1 MFRQLVFALS
11 ILPVLAFANDQLIGV
26 WQSAEEDVRLD
37 ILDGFKPNR
46 GAVLSIE
53 KTNNTE
59 IGSWETIE
67 FDTKMQLGWRS
78 GVVRFR
84 GTDSFEW
91 ENKIFNR
98 SENIT
103 EDNIVLLKEDEIE
116 FVDRM
121 SRNMWLT
128 STKGEQAIFKSTF
141 SVDSGVVELYANT
154 GELMGLESWG
164 ISSGVLKIDDNVIVQ
179 ARISGNYFVGQDHR
193 DKFVVFLA
201 TQDRAPQGR
210 IELANQREDFL
221 TKLLTDTWQRAFYG
235 GYYYYKFR
243 NIEGPLKG
251 RVLRLENDSFEGA
264 TVWEY
269 SPSTGALKIG
279 YTDYVGGLVVG
290 NTLALL
296 KENGEQ
302 EFYQQ
307 RPNASGRVFSM
318 SDVGLHRVNETKIS
332 DLKPILDG
340 QFQLDDYLYSFE
352 FKGDNRTGYVHK
364 WRSVPFTVVG
374 QQLKNAIASD
384 TEIIYS
390 LEEYVI
396 FDEGF
401 ALKRDATAS
410 RLRPKSDAEVEE
422 DQKAMK
428 SKLDTLGDTSILL
441 RITDLDGNV
450 RDFTLPYRS
459 MAEIA
464 GNSSH
469 ESRVTGVIC
478 TCRPMVKSVTRWLKE
493 NCMV

>member
-1 MFRQLVFALS
+1 MTLLMPYNPGTGDKPICTHIGRGTPKAQEGNDKMFRQLVFALS

-67 FDTKMQLGWRS
+67 LDTKMQLGWRS

-201 TQDRAPQGR
+201 TQDRVPQGR

-251 RVLRLENDSFEGA
+251 RVLRL
-264 TVWEY
+264 
-269 SPSTGALKIG
+269 
-279 YTDYVGGLVVG
+279 
-290 NTLALL
+290 
-296 KENGEQ
+296 
-302 EFYQQ
+302 
-307 RPNASGRVFSM
+307 
-318 SDVGLHRVNETKIS
+318 
-332 DLKPILDG
+332 
-340 QFQLDDYLYSFE
+340 
-352 FKGDNRTGYVHK
+352 
-364 WRSVPFTVVG
+364 
-374 QQLKNAIASD
+374 
-384 TEIIYS
+384 
-390 LEEYVI
+390 
-396 FDEGF
+396 
-401 ALKRDATAS
+401 
-410 RLRPKSDAEVEE
+410 
-422 DQKAMK
+422 
-428 SKLDTLGDTSILL
+428 
-441 RITDLDGNV
+441 
-450 RDFTLPYRS
+450 
-459 MAEIA
+459 
-464 GNSSH
+464 
-469 ESRVTGVIC
+469 
-478 TCRPMVKSVTRWLKE
+478 
-493 NCMV
+493 

>member
-1 MFRQLVFALS
+1 MLRQFFFVLS
-11 ILPVLAFANDQLIGV
+11 ILPGLAFANDQLIGV
-26 WQSAEEDVRLD
+26 WQSAEEDIRFD
-37 ILDGFKPNR
+37 ILDGFNPNR

-53 KTNNTE
+53 NDNNTE

-67 FDTKMQLGWRS
+67 LDTKMKLGWRS

-84 GTDSFEW
+84 GSDSFEW
-91 ENKIFNR
+91 ENKIFTR
-98 SENIT
+98 RRNII
-103 EDNIVLLKEDEIE
+103 EDDVILLKQDEIA
-116 FVDRM
+116 FIDRM
-121 SRNMWLT
+121 SKNIWLT

-141 SVDSGVVELYANT
+141 SVDSGVVEQYAST
-154 GELMGLESWG
+154 GELTGLEPWG
-164 ISSGVLKIDDNVIVQ
+164 ISSGVLKIADSVIVE
-179 ARISGNYFVGQDHR
+179 ARISEHYLIGQDHR

-201 TQDRAPQGR
+201 TQDRTPQGR
-210 IELANQREDFL
+210 IELAKQRENFL

-243 NIEGPLKG
+243 NVEGPLKG

-279 YTDYVGGLVVG
+279 YTDYIGGLVVG

-307 RPNASGRVFSM
+307 RPNGLGRIFSM
-318 SDVGLHRVNETKIS
+318 SDVMLHRVNETKIS

-340 QFQLDDYLYSFE
+340 QFQLGDYLYSFE
-352 FKGDNRTGYVHK
+352 FKGDDRTGYVHK
-364 WRSVPFTVVG
+364 WRSVPFTVVA
-374 QQLKNAIASD
+374 QQLANRLLSE
-384 TEIIYS
+384 TEVIYS
-390 LEEYVI
+390 LEEYLI

-410 RLRPKSDAEVEE
+410 RLRPKTDAEVEE
-422 DQKAMK
+422 DQKAMQ
-428 SKLDTLGDTSILL
+428 SKLDTLRQTSVLL

-464 GNSSH
+464 GIQVM
-469 ESRVTGVIC
+469 SR
-478 TCRPMVKSVTRWLKE
+478 E
-493 NCMV
+493 